1 MPQWLQDPD
10 LLRKF
15 EPSNPLVNDLQAAYI
30 RNLISTYPK
39 VGYTSRLAE
48 NPYTVEEYID
58 DIYSLVFGKT
68 IAGKQLT
75 LLTET
80 WSMRSSTACSTISV
94 CLKAL

>member
-30 RNLISTYPK
+30 RNLIATYPK

-75 LLTET
+75 L
-80 WSMRSSTACSTISV
+80 
-94 CLKAL
+94 